1 MKSVCVY
8 CGSANGAKPLY
19 AEAAR
24 AFGRALVE
32 ADLALVYGGGKVG
45 LMGVI
50 ADTVMAEGGR
60 AIGVIPELLVNK
72 EVGHNG
78 LTELHVVPDMHHRK
92 KMMADLSDAFVAMP
106 GGAGTLEEFF
116 EVYTW
121 AQLGYHHKPVALLN
135 IGGFYDPLM
144 KLLQHTVDEGFM
156 RQTYVDIL
164 QIDSDAATLI
174 GKLQGSIFHFTYE
187 PVDAGISG
195 SGALLLTVTKTIAGE
210 VTTNEDPPRTFK
222 WFGHH

>member
-1 MKSVCVY
+1 M
-8 CGSANGAKPLY
+8 Y
-19 AEAAR
+19 ADAAH
-24 AFGRALVE
+24 AFGRALVQ

-106 GGAGTLEEFF
+106 GGAGTLEELF

-121 AQLGYHHKPVALLN
+121 AQLGYHQKPVALMN
-135 IGGFYDPLM
+135 IDGFYDPLIN
-144 KLLQHTVDEGFM
+144 LLQHTVDEGFM
-156 RQTYVDIL
+156 RQTYFDIL
-164 QIDSDAATLI
+164 QVDADPTALI
-174 GKLQGSIFHFTYE
+174 GKLQRYQPPASDKWAIKL
-187 PVDAGISG
+187 DA
-195 SGALLLTVTKTIAGE
+195 V
-210 VTTNEDPPRTFK
+210 
-222 WFGHH
+222 

>member
-24 AFGRALVE
+24 AFGRALVQ

-106 GGAGTLEEFF
+106 GGVGTLEEFF

-121 AQLGYHHKPVALLN
+121 AQLGYHQKPVALLN
-135 IGGFYDPLM
+135 IDGFYDPLM
-144 KLLQHTVDEGFM
+144 NMLQHTVDEGFL
-156 RQTYVDIL
+156 RPAYFDIVQVDRDPVAL
-164 QIDSDAATLI
+164 ID
-174 GKLQGSIFHFTYE
+174 KLQRYQP
-187 PVDAGISG
+187 PVSDKWAVKRDA
-195 SGALLLTVTKTIAGE
+195 V
-210 VTTNEDPPRTFK
+210 
-222 WFGHH
+222 